1 MKIANHPSAAPTV
14 AQGGESE
21 RSRPELEY
29 LEVVNAR
36 PPKDP
41 QLLFLLMAGYAN
53 ANLQERGVEFLSARL
68 NEFDQ
73 QLSDVQRSLY
83 LSAIGLLRA
92 QHASSVSL
100 LHRIGYVND
109 TVELIER
116 AGQLSGGQVFVVNWI
131 TGIVYARLPGIFH
144 KSKGAREKL
153 HWCIENAAK
162 APHAGWLREVYRH
175 LALLADAGGDK
186 TKMQEYLNRSGY
198 TDLNLPITLST
209 PFSEETES
217 GHSFAPRQIWEVVPH
232 RVYALTG
239 FEFTEYYFVVSDDGR
254 ELIGIDAGT
263 RPDSAKAAYEAL
275 RTLIPGLPPLTTI
288 FITHAHWD
296 HVGGHSYFRSLNP
309 RPRFYA
315 RNNYQEELLRDL
327 SAPATFRE
335 QFFGQRFN

>member
-1 MKIANHPSAAPTV
+1 MKIANHPSTAPTV
-14 AQGGESE
+14 TQRGESE

-73 QLSDVQRSLY
+73 QLTDVERGLY

-109 TVELIER
+109 TVELIEG

-131 TGIVYARLPGIFH
+131 AGIVYARLPGIFH
-144 KSKGAREKL
+144 KNKTAHEKL
-153 HWCIENAAK
+153 DWCIANANK

-175 LALLADAGGDK
+175 KAMLAEADGDESK
-186 TKMQEYLNRSGY
+186 AQDYLKR
-198 TDLNLPITLST
+198 
-209 PFSEETES
+209 
-217 GHSFAPRQIWEVVPH
+217 
-232 RVYALTG
+232 
-239 FEFTEYYFVVSDDGR
+239 
-254 ELIGIDAGT
+254 
-263 RPDSAKAAYEAL
+263 
-275 RTLIPGLPPLTTI
+275 
-288 FITHAHWD
+288 
-296 HVGGHSYFRSLNP
+296 
-309 RPRFYA
+309 
-315 RNNYQEELLRDL
+315 
-327 SAPATFRE
+327 
-335 QFFGQRFN
+335 